1 MSDSDLNEDILK
13 VINIQ
18 GKTNSLKLAE
28 KLSQDHNKVVG
39 AIKSL
44 QCLGDVIKSEQCS
57 SKKFE
62 LTEEGEQIVARGSHE
77 AIVWQNIPDD
87 GIEQNNLIKCFDD
100 PKVGKLGFNK
110 AMSHGWITIDK
121 SSGKPLVRKKVN
133 KIDDEVQ
140 HLLER
145 IKQLKLDDV
154 RKLTYFCNLIYYLYL
169 IRFLI
174 SKNKN

>member
-87 GIEQNNLIKCFDD
+87 GIEQ
-100 PKVGKLGFNK
+100 PY
-110 AMSHGWITIDK
+110 
-121 SSGKPLVRKKVN
+121 RKRRMDCHRGRPRTCTRREN
-133 KIDDEVQ
+133 RR
-140 HLLER
+140 H
-145 IKQLKLDDV
+145 
-154 RKLTYFCNLIYYLYL
+154 
-169 IRFLI
+169 
-174 SKNKN
+174 